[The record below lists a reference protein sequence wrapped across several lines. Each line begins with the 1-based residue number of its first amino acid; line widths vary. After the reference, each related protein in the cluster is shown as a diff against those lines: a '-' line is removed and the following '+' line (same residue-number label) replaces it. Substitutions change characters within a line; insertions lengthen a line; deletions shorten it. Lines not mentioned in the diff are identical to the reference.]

1 METIELLKVFH
12 DRLLSLAG
20 TLQFDKRN
28 PLDWHRVALYGTLL
42 ELTGCMIQL
51 IEHNGRTGV
60 PSLFRTFLEAAVE
73 LRNLARDPGYIEHM
87 TARHIK
93 EWLCVLKEAKKGKN
107 PYLALIAALPDLD
120 TLIADQEKELR
131 ELKSKGK
138 GSLDVVERFEL
149 AGMVDEYRS
158 LYNFLSCDSH
168 SNIRALI
175 SRHIKV
181 GRNDFE
187 VVYYKDEPIETFLGT
202 LDSTAGLLIEASLSM
217 HEAFNSENLGEVQK
231 LLEKLE
237 VVRAKTA

>member
-1 METIELLKVFH
+1 
-12 DRLLSLAG
+12 
-20 TLQFDKRN
+20 
-28 PLDWHRVALYGTLL
+28 
-42 ELTGCMIQL
+42 
-51 IEHNGRTGV
+51 
-60 PSLFRTFLEAAVE
+60 
-73 LRNLARDPGYIEHM
+73 M

-93 EWLCVLKEAKKGKN
+93 EWLRVLKEAKKGKN